1 MIDVHITPRRPSITV
16 NIGGQSK
23 ESIQVDVGAPHS
35 GTDFPVY
42 TGPTLVEPDPYYMQI
57 LETQRKA
64 VKDNIVVLPIP
75 YFETSN
81 PAGGTTVYIGD

>member
-1 MIDVHITPRRPSITV
+1 MIDVQITPRRPVISV

-42 TGPTLVEPDPYYMQI
+42 KGPTVIEPEAYNMQI

-64 VKDNIVVLPIP
+64 VKENIIVLPIP
-75 YFETSN
+75 YFATTN
-81 PAGGTTVYIGD
+81 PAGGTTIYIGD